1 MIHSIAKWFRAPAPA
16 DLARRQIEEHQ
27 RRLILAR
34 QNLQAAT
41 SSVRYHEGSIS
52 ELRRTLIELEKS

>member
-1 MIHSIAKWFRAPAPA
+1 MIHPIVKWFRAPAPA

-27 RRLILAR
+27 RQLILAR

-52 ELRRTLIELEKS
+52 ELRRTLVELEKS